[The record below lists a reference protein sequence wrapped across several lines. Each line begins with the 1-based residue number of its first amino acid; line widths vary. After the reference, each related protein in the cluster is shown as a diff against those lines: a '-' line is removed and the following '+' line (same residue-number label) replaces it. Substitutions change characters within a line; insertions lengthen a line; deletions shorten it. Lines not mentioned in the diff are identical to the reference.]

1 MRNQRNR
8 VVVSLEELEPVFWAM
23 AISGTDLLEVRTTK
37 KNGLKKAYVT
47 ESRSEILIDVVFFV
61 YFPL

>member
-1 MRNQRNR
+1 M
-8 VVVSLEELEPVFWAM
+8 SLEELEPVFWAM